1 MRRSVRLAALVLPGA
16 LACCLAVGACSKP
29 EPPFVP
35 RQVAPVV
42 QVDPARP
49 CTGAAQSG
57 AGQSGAAQSAG
68 AQAAAPAP
76 AAPAVPVRAAFNAGV
91 ITLSAGQGVTLA
103 ALGRAVGR
111 PDALRETAP
120 GQWLLGVDLVVVK
133 GASLRIAAPEAQ
145 WLKLRS
151 EPGRFASVKV
161 LGGALDIRGTCIT
174 SWDTGAQRAD
184 VEPADGRSFLLAR
197 DGAQMTIDRAEL
209 RYLGYGAV
217 ESYGLSWRTQGT
229 TGGITN
235 SVVSH
240 LFYGVYS
247 NAIEGLVV
255 AGNEFYS
262 NVLYGIDPHT
272 GSRNLRIERNV
283 VHDNGKHGIILAEDC
298 TDSVISNNV
307 VYRNGHHG
315 IVLYQR
321 SDRNTVEQ
329 NESFLNAAQGINVN
343 ESAENI
349 LRGNRVYQNTESG
362 IGVGQT
368 AQRNVVELNQIRLNQ
383 QDGVRLVSEAAQNAV
398 RGNVIGGNVR
408 YGVYVDGDGG
418 FDMTA
423 NKIFGSQVGVLLKG
437 TDQQP
442 GGNNQMHE
450 NRDGDLKVK

>member
-1 MRRSVRLAALVLPGA
+1 MRRSVRLAVLMLPGA
-16 LACCLAVGACSKP
+16 LACCLAAGACSRP
-29 EPPFVP
+29 EAPFVP
-35 RQVAPVV
+35 RQVAAVER
-42 QVDPARP
+42 VDPAQP
-49 CTGAAQSG
+49 CTRAAQPG
-57 AGQSGAAQSAG
+57 GEQPTPSAG
-68 AQAAAPAP
+68 SGSGSESGS
-76 AAPAVPVRAAFNAGV
+76 PVRATFNAGV
-91 ITLSAGQGVTLA
+91 ITVSAGQGVTLR
-103 ALGRAVGR
+103 ALSRAVGK
-111 PDALRETAP
+111 PDALREVSP
-120 GQWLLGVDLVVVK
+120 GQWLLGVDLVVAK
-133 GASLRIAAPEAQ
+133 GASLRISAPEVQ

-151 EPGRFASVKV
+151 EPGRFASIKA
-161 LGGALDIRGTCIT
+161 LGGGLDIRNTCIT
-174 SWDTGAQRAD
+174 TWDTTAQRAD
-184 VEPADGRSFLLAR
+184 TEPTDGRGFLLAR
-197 DGAQMTIDRAEL
+197 DGAQMTIDHAEL

-229 TGGITN
+229 TGSITN

-240 LFYGVYS
+240 LYYGLYS

-255 AGNEFYS
+255 RDNEFYS

-272 GSRNLRIERNV
+272 GSRNLRIEHNV

-298 TDSVISNNV
+298 TDSVISNNI

-329 NESFLNAAQGINVN
+329 NESFLNASQGININ
-343 ESAENI
+343 ESSEDVV
-349 LRGNRVYQNTESG
+349 RGNRVYQNGESG

-368 AQRNVVELNQIRLNQ
+368 AQRNVVESNEIRLNQ

-398 RGNVIGGNVR
+398 RGNVIGGNAR

-442 GGNNQMHE
+442 ASNNQ
-450 NRDGDLKVK
+450 L